1 MKQKLK
7 EVFDKQRELIEK
19 VQEKERALGY
29 NPPRPEEMDLLIRS
43 HQDWMRT
50 LAWFFVE
57 EVGELEWADSET
69 HRQEELSDCLHF
81 IVEIA
86 IFSGLDH
93 ECLTTLN
100 ILRSLEPIPEAPNI
114 HGAIINLSQAIN
126 LLKMK
131 PWKAASQD
139 QLNIRQ
145 FQWSISEA
153 LFTVIQVC
161 EFSGWDFHQI
171 FMNKN
176 STNIARTQNGY

>member
-7 EVFDKQRELIEK
+7 VVFDKQRELIEK

-29 NPPRPEEMDLLIRS
+29 NPPRPEEMNLLIRS

-57 EVGELEWADSET
+57 EVGELMLAYSEDQ
-69 HRQEELSDCLHF
+69 RQEELSDCLHF

-100 ILRSLEPIPEAPNI
+100 ALRSMDPVPDAPSI
-114 HGAIINLSQAIN
+114 QEAIISVAQGVN

-131 PWKAASQD
+131 PWKSTSQD
-139 QLNIRQ
+139 TLNLYQ
-145 FQWSISEA
+145 FQLFISYA

-161 EFSGWDFHQI
+161 EYRGLDFLEI
-171 FMNKN
+171 YMNKN
-176 STNIARTQNGY
+176 SINVERTGNGY